1 MKTPITLTNVPRLM
15 TAAILGA
22 LALGYGALSIAADNS
37 DVPQAVVKFGDL
49 NISNPQGAA
58 TLYSRITVA
67 AHQVC
72 KSFDGDSRNLG
83 SRALLDAC
91 VHKAIAGAVSKVD
104 RPELFTVYSAK
115 NHQARPIFVAA
126 VQTR

>member
-15 TAAILGA
+15 TAAIFGA

-37 DVPQAVVKFGDL
+37 DVPQTVVKFGDL

-58 TLYSRITVA
+58 TLYSRISVA

-72 KSFDGDSRNLG
+72 ESFDGDSRNLG
-83 SRALLDAC
+83 SRALLGAC
-91 VHKAIAGAVSKVD
+91 IHKAIAGAVSKVG
-104 RPELFTVYSAK
+104 RPELFAVYRAK
-115 NHQARPIFVAA
+115 NHLARPIFVAA